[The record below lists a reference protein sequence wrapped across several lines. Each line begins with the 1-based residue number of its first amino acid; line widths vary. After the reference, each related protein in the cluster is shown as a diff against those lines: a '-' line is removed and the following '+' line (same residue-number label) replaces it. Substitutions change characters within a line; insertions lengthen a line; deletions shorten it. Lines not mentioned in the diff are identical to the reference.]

1 MWFDASVPPV
11 TSIVTVPV
19 AVTLWSSFDKSNDAV
34 CPFVFTNAS
43 VDIPISIPD
52 KLEPSPY
59 NVSKY
64 PFANLTPF
72 DPILCKLSVPGK
84 IFPANVVTPTMFT
97 LSKFVWPSTSIS
109 PLQSIPLLAVITPTE
124 STLITSSYVNVPPIL
139 TLPVKLPVVA
149 FILVAF
155 TVVGLIVVVF
165 KVVKVW
171 IPV

>member
-1 MWFDASVPPV
+1 
-11 TSIVTVPV
+11 
-19 AVTLWSSFDKSNDAV
+19 
-34 CPFVFTNAS
+34 
-43 VDIPISIPD
+43 
-52 KLEPSPY
+52 
-59 NVSKY
+59 
-64 PFANLTPF
+64 
-72 DPILCKLSVPGK
+72 
-84 IFPANVVTPTMFT
+84 MFT

-149 FILVAF
+149 FM
-155 TVVGLIVVVF
+155 VVGFKVVAF